1 MRKLTIVFHH
11 AGGGHQSAA
20 DALKATLAGQEHPW
34 DVSLLD
40 IQELLDPLDLLRRA
54 TGLRIQDTYNLILR
68 KGWTR
73 FTPQLLVILQGTIRL
88 YHSPIVRALRAYWAQ
103 HPADLVLSVIP
114 HFNREIAE
122 SLRPVGI
129 RTPRE
134 IPIWPSQAGRD
145 ALKAQPSAAKAASM
159 AGANGTAEAV
169 PYPKLSGNEPNQR
182 ILNSRTL
189 GTETAITKPPFVTL
203 ITDLA
208 DYPPHFWIEPESE
221 YIIVGSER
229 ARQQALT
236 IGHPADH
243 IFQTSGMILKPRFY
257 EKTTVD
263 RVAERTRLGLEP
275 DCPTGIVLFGGYGSK
290 VMVDITR
297 KLNEAGGGVQI
308 ILICGH
314 NQKLAAELKN
324 LRTRKP
330 VLVVGFA
337 QNVEYYMAL
346 ADFFIGK
353 PGPGSISEALQ
364 FHLPVIVECNSKTL
378 PQERYNAEWVTEKG
392 FGIVVP
398 SFKNIAPAVQ
408 RLLESATFNAFRMKA
423 NEYSNRALFEVPII
437 LEECAPHTAAT
448 IQPQAAV
455 LI

>member
-1 MRKLTIVFHH
+1 LRKLTIVFHH

-20 DALKATLAGQEHPW
+20 EALKATLAGQEHPW
-34 DVSLLD
+34 EISLLD
-40 IQELLDPLDLLRRA
+40 IQELLDPLDVVRRA

-73 FTPQLLVILQGTIRL
+73 FTPQLLVLLQGTIRL
-88 YHSPIVRALRAYWAQ
+88 YHAPIVKALRAYWSQ

-114 HFNREIAE
+114 HFNRAIAD

-129 RTPRE
+129 ET
-134 IPIWPSQAGRD
+134 S
-145 ALKAQPSAAKAASM
+145 
-159 AGANGTAEAV
+159 GT
-169 PYPKLSGNEPNQR
+169 
-182 ILNSRTL
+182 
-189 GTETAITKPPFVTL
+189 GTPFVTL

-221 YIIVGSER
+221 YIIVGTER

-236 IGHPADH
+236 MGHPADH
-243 IFQTSGMILKPRFY
+243 IFLTSGMILKPKFY
-257 EKTTVD
+257 EKTSVD
-263 RVAERTRLGLEP
+263 RVAEGKRLGLEP
-275 DCPTGIVLFGGYGSK
+275 DCPTGIVLFGGHGSQ
-290 VMVDITR
+290 VMVDITKR
-297 KLNEAGGGVQI
+297 LNEAGSGVQL

-314 NQKLAAELKN
+314 NQKLAAQLKG

-330 VLVVGFA
+330 IAVIGFV

-392 FGIVVP
+392 YGIVVP
-398 SFKNIAPAVQ
+398 SFKRIAPAVQ
-408 RLLESATFNAFRMKA
+408 RLLRSATFDEFRRKVS
-423 NEYSNRALFEVPII
+423 EYSNRALFEVPMI
-437 LEECAPHTAAT
+437 LEQCAEHMAAPT
-448 IQPQAAV
+448 QSEAAV
-455 LI
+455 

>member
-11 AGGGHQSAA
+11 AGGGHRSAA
-20 DALKATLAGQEHPW
+20 DALNATLSSQADPW

-54 TGLRIQDTYNLILR
+54 TGLRIQDIYNLILR

-73 FTPQLLVILQGTIRL
+73 FTPQLLVVLQGTIRA
-88 YHSPIVRALRAYWAQ
+88 YHSPIVKALRAYWAQ
-103 HPADLVLSVIP
+103 HTADLALSVIP
-114 HFNREIAE
+114 HFNRAIAD
-122 SLRPVGI
+122 SLRPEDP
-129 RTPRE
+129 RTV
-134 IPIWPSQAGRD
+134 D
-145 ALKAQPSAAKAASM
+145 THTFAQNAKVW
-159 AGANGTAEAV
+159 GT
-169 PYPKLSGNEPNQR
+169 R
-182 ILNSRTL
+182 
-189 GTETAITKPPFVTL
+189 PFVTL

-208 DYPPHFWIEPESE
+208 DYPPHFWIERESE
-221 YIIVGSER
+221 YIIAGTER

-236 IGHPADH
+236 MGHSAGH

-263 RVAERTRLGLEP
+263 PVAERKRLGLEP
-275 DCPTGIVLFGGYGSK
+275 DCPTAIVLFGGHGSQ

-297 KLNEAGGGVQI
+297 KLNEADSGVQL

-314 NQKLAAELKN
+314 NQKLADK
-324 LRTRKP
+324 LRKLPTRKP
-330 VLVVGFA
+330 IAVVGFA

-378 PQERYNAEWVTEKG
+378 PQERYNAEWVTDNG
-392 FGIVVP
+392 YGIVVP
-398 SFKNIAPAVQ
+398 SFKRIAPAVQ
-408 RLLESATFNAFRMKA
+408 RLLGRATFNEFRRKA
-423 NEYSNRALFEVPII
+423 GEYSNRALLEVPVI
-437 LEECAPHTAAT
+437 LERCVEHVAAM
-448 IQPQAAV
+448 QSQANFRHEPLEVHRDAG
-455 LI
+455 

>member
-1 MRKLTIVFHH
+1 MSKLTIVYHH

-68 KGWTR
+68 RGWTR
-73 FTPQLLVILQGTIRL
+73 FTPQLLVLLKGTIRL
-88 YHSPIVRALRAYWAQ
+88 YHSPIVKALRAYWAQ

-114 HFNREIAE
+114 HFNRAIAD

-129 RTPRE
+129 RTP
-134 IPIWPSQAGRD
+134 
-145 ALKAQPSAAKAASM
+145 
-159 AGANGTAEAV
+159 GT
-169 PYPKLSGNEPNQR
+169 
-182 ILNSRTL
+182 
-189 GTETAITKPPFVTL
+189 GTPFVTL

-208 DYPPHFWIEPESE
+208 DYPPHFWIERESE
-221 YIIVGSER
+221 YIIAGTER

-236 IGHPADH
+236 IGHHADH

-263 RVAERTRLGLEP
+263 RVAERKRLGLEP
-275 DCPTGIVLFGGYGSK
+275 DCPTGIVLFGGYGSR

-297 KLNEAGGGVQI
+297 KVNEGGSVQL

-314 NQKLAAELKN
+314 NEKLAAELKN
-324 LRTRKP
+324 LQISKP
-330 VLVVGFA
+330 ILVVGFA

-364 FHLPVIVECNSKTL
+364 FHLPVIVECNSRTL
-378 PQERYNAEWVTEKG
+378 PQERYNAEWVTDNG
-392 FGIVVP
+392 YGIVVP
-398 SFKNIAPAVQ
+398 SFKRIAPAVQ
-408 RLLESATFNAFRMKA
+408 RLLESDTFNEFRRKA
-423 NEYSNRALFEVPII
+423 NEYSNRALFEVPVI
-437 LEECAPHTAAT
+437 LEQCAQHTAAPT
-448 IQPQAAV
+448 QSQAV
-455 LI
+455 V